1 MKTNIASARRPKPLR
16 RATSMLLVMGFLVAA
31 CGGSSGDDIDGNW
44 QLVSGTVDS
53 VAIEPEAN
61 NPLTIDF
68 EGENFS
74 GHAGC
79 NSYTGTFTQD
89 GNNIDLGEIAITQM
103 ACEALDLETLFTA
116 ALGNVETA
124 SVDGGEL
131 TLSGP
136 DGELVF
142 ESAASS

>member
-1 MKTNIASARRPKPLR
+1 MKTNHAGLSRPTLLKRTTL
-16 RATSMLLVMGFLVAA
+16 TLLVMGLLVAA
-31 CGGSSGDDIDGNW
+31 CGGSSGGDIDGNW

-53 VAIEPEAN
+53 VSIEPESN

-68 EGENFS
+68 DGADFS

-79 NSYTGTFTQD
+79 NSFTGSFTQD
-89 GNNIDLGEIAITQM
+89 GSDIELGEIAMTQM
-103 ACEALDLETLFTA
+103 ACEALDLETLYTA
-116 ALGNVETA
+116 ALSKVETA

-136 DGELVF
+136 NSELVF
-142 ESAASS
+142 ESAPSS